1 MTKRLFVSAIV
12 PLVGL
17 ILPLALFAAPA
28 QEEAAVTIPEG
39 VDLVTPERIGNPN
52 AQITLVW
59 SPQQVYGPFSD
70 IENRVSYLRE
80 KLEEW
85 ARAHPN
91 VKIEPAVWGGDN
103 AAFEAKLATDAAAGR
118 APDAVQMS
126 DNPVYN
132 QWLQPLDAFIS
143 REELDDFFPW
153 THEIMIDPADGKI
166 KRIKFNTGTGG
177 LWYRKDLIP
186 DPPRSWDKLT
196 EVGKQLQAQ
205 GMAAPIWGPTRQ
217 ASTLYHLIFPMW
229 SSQGRSWYDENER
242 PTFGDNPEDR
252 EAMIEIFAL
261 YKRLVDE
268 GLMPLDVLE
277 LANNMD
283 AATEMGRGRLAIY
296 LGNMWTSQLNEVMS
310 EEEVDNWA
318 LTHYPQ
324 LTEDAPRSAAAGGW
338 NYGFFAQDPEKL
350 ELAVDLVMHL
360 YASAD
365 GMAGWCEA
373 GGYPPSRASVYGYPA
388 FQSRFYQ
395 ELSAVLAEAKPWP
408 SSTTMTI
415 MVTES
420 RNALEAMLLGQLT
433 PEEAVDAFWEGTL
446 DQLK

>member
-1 MTKRLFVSAIV
+1 MRKTLFVSVIM
-12 PLVGL
+12 LIVGL
-17 ILPLALFAAPA
+17 IIPLTLFATG
-28 QEEAAVTIPEG
+28 QEDEAMTIPEG

-59 SPQQVYGPFSD
+59 SPQQVYSPFSD
-70 IENRVSYLRE
+70 IEARTSYLRE

-85 ARAHPN
+85 TRAHPN
-91 VKIEPAVWGGDN
+91 VKIEPVVWGGDN

-118 APDAVQMS
+118 APDAVQIS

-132 QWLQPLDAFIS
+132 QWLQPLDAYLP
-143 REELDDFFPW
+143 EGELDDFFAW
-153 THEIMIDPADGKI
+153 THEIMIDPKDGKI

-177 LWYRKDLIP
+177 LWYRRDLIP
-186 DPPRSWDKLT
+186 EPPRSWGELI
-196 EVGKQLQAQ
+196 EIGKQMQSEGFADS
-205 GMAAPIWGPTRQ
+205 IWAPTRQ
-217 ASTLYHLIFPMW
+217 AATLYHLIFPMW
-229 SSQGRSWYDENER
+229 SAQGREWYDESGR
-242 PTFGDNPEDR
+242 PTFGDNPEDK
-252 EAMIEIFAL
+252 EAMVEIFAV

-283 AATEMGRGRLAIY
+283 AATEMARGRMAVY

-318 LTHYPQ
+318 LAHYPQ
-324 LTEDAPRSAAAGGW
+324 LTADAPRSAAAGGW

-350 ELAVDLVMHL
+350 ELAVDLIMHL

-373 GGYPPSRASVYGYPA
+373 GGYPPSRESVYGYPA

-395 ELSAVLAEAKPWP
+395 ELSTVLGSAKPWP
-408 SSTTMTI
+408 SNTTMTI

-420 RNALEAMLLGQLT
+420 RNAMEAMLLGQLT
-433 PEEAVDAFWEGTL
+433 PEEAVDSFWEDTL
-446 DQLK
+446 DQLN